1 MKRGL
6 SLAVIGSLLFA
17 IVSPVS
23 AVSTAPYAVAA
34 AKTSGLCKATEPQSY
49 KSGKWTTFAGCEPF
63 DVGGP
68 RSLFFAQLH
77 LDCEKRPRWVKIRL
91 ARLLPD
97 GTKDTTGTNTW
108 TLGPDAP
115 IKWQGTTWWE
125 SKTKH
130 PIVAQFKVG
139 GGKCVS
145 SERQLKWWTP

>member
-1 MKRGL
+1 MKRGPKV
-6 SLAVIGSLLFA
+6 AVIGLLSMAMISPATGQPVMPFA
-17 IVSPVS
+17 
-23 AVSTAPYAVAA
+23 ADK
-34 AKTSGLCKATEPQSY
+34 AKTSGLCKAEADQAY

-63 DVGGP
+63 TIGGA

-77 LDCEKRPRWVKIRL
+77 LTCTKRPRWVKIRL

-97 GTKDTTGTNTW
+97 GKKDTTGTNTW
-108 TLGPDAP
+108 TLGKDAP
-115 IKWQGTTWWE
+115 LKWQGTMWWE

-145 SERQLKWWTP
+145 NERQFKWWTP